1 MKIVVGGAL
10 NKKENAE
17 LIEKYGNGQVEVVIM
32 QDIQAALALKNG
44 QADYY
49 FGSCQ
54 TGAGG
59 ALGMAIAILLQ
70 AFATNVWQLFILR
83 AIMGLTSGYI
93 PNAILKSIENGKK
106 AFGFVPEAAASVI
119 PVIMRG
125 IMG

>member
-17 LIEKYGNGQVEVVIM
+17 LIEKYGKGRVQVTVM
-32 QDIQAALALKNG
+32 PDLQAAMALKGG

-59 ALGMAIAILLQ
+59 ALGMAIAMNGMDKCITVAMVGKVLDDNEILD
-70 AFATNVWQLFILR
+70 AV
-83 AIMGLTSGYI
+83 
-93 PNAILKSIENGKK
+93 KNGKK
-106 AFGFVPEAAASVI
+106 AFGFVPEAADRVI
-119 PVIMRG
+119 PIIMKG
-125 IMG
+125 ILG

>member
-54 TGAGG
+54 TGA
-59 ALGMAIAILLQ
+59 ALGMAIAMNGMDKCITVAMVGRVLDDDE
-70 AFATNVWQLFILR
+70 
-83 AIMGLTSGYI
+83 
-93 PNAILKSIENGKK
+93 ILKSIENGKK

>member
-17 LIEKYGNGQVEVVIM
+17 LIEKYGNGQVEVEIM
-32 QDIQAALALKNG
+32 PDLQAAMALKSG

-59 ALGMAIAILLQ
+59 ALGMAIAMNGMDKCITVAMVGKVLDDDE
-70 AFATNVWQLFILR
+70 
-83 AIMGLTSGYI
+83 
-93 PNAILKSIENGKK
+93 ILKAVRDGKK
-106 AFGFVPEAAASVI
+106 AFGFVPEAAAGVI

-125 IMG
+125 ILE

>member
-59 ALGMAIAILLQ
+59 ALGMAIAMVGKVLDDDE
-70 AFATNVWQLFILR
+70 
-83 AIMGLTSGYI
+83 
-93 PNAILKSIENGKK
+93 ILKSIENGKK

>member
-17 LIEKYGNGQVEVVIM
+17 LIETYGNGQVEVQIM

-49 FGSCQ
+49 VGSCQ

-59 ALGMAIAILLQ
+59 MAIAMNGMDKCITVAMVGRVLSDEEILQ
-70 AFATNVWQLFILR
+70 AVR
-83 AIMGLTSGYI
+83 D
-93 PNAILKSIENGKK
+93 GKR
-106 AFGFVPEAAASVI
+106 AFGFVPEAAAGVI
-119 PVIMRG
+119 PVIMKG
-125 IMG
+125 ILK

>member
-10 NKKENAE
+10 NKIENAR
-17 LIEKYGNGQVEVVIM
+17 LIEQYGEGKVTVDIM
-32 QDIQAALALKNG
+32 PDLQAAMALKAG

-59 ALGMAIAILLQ
+59 ALGMAIAM
-70 AFATNVWQLFILR
+70 NG
-83 AIMGLTSGYI
+83 MDKCLTVAMVGKVLDDDE
-93 PNAILKSIENGKK
+93 ILKAVAEGKK

-125 IMG
+125 ILEHE

>member
-17 LIEKYGNGQVEVVIM
+17 LIERYGNGRTEVAVM
-32 QDIQAALALKNG
+32 PDLQAAMALKSG

-59 ALGMAIAILLQ
+59 ALGMAIAMNGMDKCITVAMVGKVLEEDEILE
-70 AFATNVWQLFILR
+70 
-83 AIMGLTSGYI
+83 AI
-93 PNAILKSIENGKK
+93 KSGKK
-106 AFGFVPEAAASVI
+106 AFGFVPEAASRVI
-119 PVIMRG
+119 PVIMKG
-125 IMG
+125 ILE

>member
-1 MKIVVGGAL
+1 MFQQNIFQFIMMKITVNMMLMQNCEYQLEKLSLSRSFL
-10 NKKENAE
+10 NFDTPQ
-17 LIEKYGNGQVEVVIM
+17 L
-32 QDIQAALALKNG
+32 LKNG

-59 ALGMAIAILLQ
+59 ALGMAIAMNGMDKCITVAMVGKVLDDDE
-70 AFATNVWQLFILR
+70 
-83 AIMGLTSGYI
+83 
-93 PNAILKSIENGKK
+93 ILKSIENGKK

>member
-59 ALGMAIAILLQ
+59 ALGMAIAMNGMDKCITVAMVGKVLDDDE
-70 AFATNVWQLFILR
+70 
-83 AIMGLTSGYI
+83 
-93 PNAILKSIENGKK
+93 ILKSIENGKK

-125 IMG
+125 IMDCLRIYSLY

>member
-17 LIEKYGNGQVEVVIM
+17 LIETYGNGQVEVQIM

-49 FGSCQ
+49 VGSCQ

-59 ALGMAIAILLQ
+59 ALGMAIAMNGMDKCITVAMVGRVLSDEEILQ
-70 AFATNVWQLFILR
+70 AVR
-83 AIMGLTSGYI
+83 D
-93 PNAILKSIENGKK
+93 GKR
-106 AFGFVPEAAASVI
+106 AFGFVPEAASGVI
-119 PVIMRG
+119 PVIMKG
-125 IMG
+125 ILK

>member
-10 NKKENAE
+10 NKKEPAE
-17 LIEKYGNGQVEVVIM
+17 LIEKYGEGQVEVTVM

-59 ALGMAIAILLQ
+59 ALGMAIAMNGMDKCITVAMVGRVLDD
-70 AFATNVWQLFILR
+70 NE
-83 AIMGLTSGYI
+83 
-93 PNAILKSIENGKK
+93 ILKAIQNGKK
-106 AFGFVPEAAASVI
+106 AFGFVPEAAAGVI
-119 PVIMRG
+119 PVIMKG
-125 IMG
+125 ILK

>member
-17 LIEKYGNGQVEVVIM
+17 LIETYGNGQVEVQIM

-59 ALGMAIAILLQ
+59 ALGMAIAMNGMDKCITVAMVGRVLSDEEILQ
-70 AFATNVWQLFILR
+70 AVR
-83 AIMGLTSGYI
+83 D
-93 PNAILKSIENGKK
+93 
-106 AFGFVPEAAASVI
+106 
-119 PVIMRG
+119 
-125 IMG
+125 

>member
-17 LIEKYGNGQVEVVIM
+17 LIEKYGEGQVEVTVM

-59 ALGMAIAILLQ
+59 ALGMAIAMNGMDKCITVAMVGRVLDD
-70 AFATNVWQLFILR
+70 NE
-83 AIMGLTSGYI
+83 
-93 PNAILKSIENGKK
+93 ILKAIQNGKK
-106 AFGFVPEAAASVI
+106 AFGFVPEAAAGVI
-119 PVIMRG
+119 PVIMQG
-125 IMG
+125 ILKRIRS

>member
-54 TGAGG
+54 TCLLYTSSTQGTGA
-59 ALGMAIAILLQ
+59 
-70 AFATNVWQLFILR
+70 VR
-83 AIMGLTSGYI
+83 KPCVS
-93 PNAILKSIENGKK
+93 
-106 AFGFVPEAAASVI
+106 
-119 PVIMRG
+119 
-125 IMG
+125 

>member
-59 ALGMAIAILLQ
+59 ALGMAIAMNGMDKCITVAMVGKVLDDDE
-70 AFATNVWQLFILR
+70 
-83 AIMGLTSGYI
+83 
-93 PNAILKSIENGKK
+93 ILKLGGRI
-106 AFGFVPEAAASVI
+106 FHII
-119 PVIMRG
+119 PYRIYNYGSYKSLSLKRQPV
-125 IMG
+125 

>member
-17 LIEKYGNGQVEVVIM
+17 LIEKYGNGQAEVEIM
-32 QDIQAALALKNG
+32 PDLQAAMALKSG

-59 ALGMAIAILLQ
+59 ALGMAIAMNGMDKCITVAMVGKVLDDDE
-70 AFATNVWQLFILR
+70 
-83 AIMGLTSGYI
+83 
-93 PNAILKSIENGKK
+93 ILKAVRDGKK
-106 AFGFVPEAAASVI
+106 AFGFVPEAAAGVI

-125 IMG
+125 ILE

>member
-17 LIEKYGNGQVEVVIM
+17 LIETYGNGQVEVQIM

-59 ALGMAIAILLQ
+59 ALGMAIAMNGMDKCITVAMVGRVLSDEEILQ
-70 AFATNVWQLFILR
+70 AVRDGQR
-83 AIMGLTSGYI
+83 
-93 PNAILKSIENGKK
+93 
-106 AFGFVPEAAASVI
+106 AFGFVPEAAAGVI
-119 PVIMRG
+119 PVIMKG
-125 IMG
+125 ILK

>member
-17 LIEKYGNGQVEVVIM
+17 LIEKYGNGQVEVTVM
-32 QDIQAALALKNG
+32 GDLQAAMALKNG

-59 ALGMAIAILLQ
+59 ALSMAIAMNGMDKCITVAMVGKVLDDEEII
-70 AFATNVWQLFILR
+70 A
-83 AIMGLTSGYI
+83 AIQ
-93 PNAILKSIENGKK
+93 NGKK
-106 AFGFVPEAAASVI
+106 AFGFVPEAATSVI
-119 PVIMRG
+119 PVIMRE
-125 IMG
+125 ILK